1 MRHPLRQAGICCGL
15 TLLGVALVLLVT
27 AKYDQLGQVAGLL
40 IGMAAVS
47 LAGMSF
53 LILLWALLA
62 AFGHARLLAGK
73 GVIARWHVSPAEW
86 ERFRAFDAIR
96 AAQDLSLRNSL
107 RIRQTTPPGGV
118 DVIVG
123 RRQVMIDGSY
133 EGLRG
138 VLRAVSW
145 LPAPADPEC
154 LEFAVRYPRGRSGGT
169 LNLSLRI
176 PVPASARSEGVRV
189 FEHYRAVVP
198 QRRLR
203 K

>member
-1 MRHPLRQAGICCGL
+1 MSHPLRKAGICCGL
-15 TLLGVALVLLVT
+15 TILGVALVLLVT
-27 AKYDQLGQVAGLL
+27 AKYDQLGPVAGSI
-40 IGMAAVS
+40 IGVAALF
-47 LAGMSF
+47 LAIMSF
-53 LILLWALLA
+53 GILLWALLA
-62 AFGHARLLAGK
+62 AFGQERLLAGK

-86 ERFRAFDAIR
+86 DRFRAFDAIR

-138 VLRAVSW
+138 ILRAVTW

-154 LEFAVRYPRGRSGGT
+154 LEFTVQYPRGRYGGT
-169 LNLSLRI
+169 FNLSLRF
-176 PVPASARSEGVRV
+176 PVPAAARSEGVRV